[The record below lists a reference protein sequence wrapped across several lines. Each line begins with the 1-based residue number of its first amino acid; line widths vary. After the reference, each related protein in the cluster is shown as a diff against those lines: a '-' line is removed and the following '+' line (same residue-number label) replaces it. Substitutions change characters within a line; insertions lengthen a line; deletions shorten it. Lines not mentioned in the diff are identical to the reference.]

1 MDQVTS
7 TLSQAPQMISFSRS
21 DLALCGE
28 HLNEPARSLRSLQ
41 SVRKNSAADR
51 FECCPRHEKS
61 WLCAACGGE
70 CLNSRYRLPDN
81 VAGHSL
87 NCLADI
93 GEADPI
99 EPSRPILVLR

>member
-28 HLNEPARSLRSLQ
+28 HLNEPARSLRPLQ

-70 CLNSRYRLPDN
+70 FLHSRYPLPDDA
-81 VAGHSL
+81 AGHPL
-87 NCLADI
+87 TCLA
-93 GEADPI
+93 ALALSAPLDPSL
-99 EPSRPILVLR
+99 PLRV

>member
-21 DLALCGE
+21 DLALCGQ
-28 HLNEPARSLRSLQ
+28 HLDEPARSLRPLQ
-41 SVRKNSAADR
+41 SVRQNSAADR

-61 WLCAACGGE
+61 RLCAACGGE
-70 CLNSRYRLPDN
+70 FLNSRYRLPDD

-93 GEADPI
+93 GRADPI
-99 EPSRPILVLR
+99 DPYLPIPVL